1 MIQKRSE
8 ANKDELKRRDYVR
21 QLIASKNRIRE
32 LMTVMPV
39 RREVSYELFQVFENG
54 EPSGE
59 AIPAQELLNIDT
71 VGLSH
76 VILKQG
82 GVYGDLVKDIE

>member
-1 MIQKRSE
+1 M
-8 ANKDELKRRDYVR
+8 R

-39 RREVSYELFQVFENG
+39 RHVVSPEMFQVFQNG
-54 EPSGE
+54 EPVGKE
-59 AIPAQELLNIDT
+59 QKAQPVQELLHIDT
-71 VGLSH
+71 VSLSH

-82 GVYGDLVKDIE
+82 GVYGDLVKEVS